1 MFNMDEK
8 EITKFVE
15 WLVKDGEAPAGST
28 FEEVVSWINELST
41 SQEGQQLLNKLIKTY
56 QNKKSGLFKKG
67 GRLHKL
73 FCFKSGG
80 KGPDCG
86 CNKKVQ
92 SAQPGGE
99 IYTGPIREGEYIP
112 KTPISNV
119 PKYYKE
125 NSSDFGL
132 IEGFDLPNHKKYS
145 GVYKMDGDSNALGFL
160 KFGDFVYDDPET
172 DKLFN
177 DLMSKRNKWAEDPK
191 ALQKTLD
198 FYGKKFYINKK

>member
-1 MFNMDEK
+1 MDVKAIIAQINDLASSDEGK
-8 EITKFVE
+8 EMLEQLTKQYKSKEMGIF
-15 WLVKDGEAPAGST
+15 K
-28 FEEVVSWINELST
+28 
-41 SQEGQQLLNKLIKTY
+41 EGGKLHQLL
-56 QNKKSGLFKKG
+56 
-67 GRLHKL
+67 
-73 FCFKSGG
+73 CFKTGG
-80 KGPDCG
+80 KSPDCG

-177 DLMSKRNKWAEDPK
+177 DLMSKRNK
-191 ALQKTLD
+191 
-198 FYGKKFYINKK
+198 